1 MQILMP
7 LFYLPP
13 ISWFSVFL
21 QDDAEITLEQFENFP
36 KQTYRN
42 RTIIYGA
49 NGRLPLII
57 PISHVGKRTL
67 KDVEISYRD
76 KWPHLHWKSIKTAY
90 QTSAYFEYYEDALE
104 QIFNCKKK
112 NLFDFNLNAL
122 EIIQKILKA
131 EKKFSL
137 SSEYFREP
145 SALDLRT
152 GFSAKDK
159 ESKGLQEYFQ
169 NFSDKYGF
177 EENLSIIDLICNK
190 GPESLTYI
198 KNIPTNNLL

>member
-1 MQILMP
+1 
-7 LFYLPP
+7 
-13 ISWFSVFL
+13 
-21 QDDAEITLEQFENFP
+21 
-36 KQTYRN
+36 
-42 RTIIYGA
+42 
-49 NGRLPLII
+49 
-57 PISHVGKRTL
+57 
-67 KDVEISYRD
+67 
-76 KWPHLHWKSIKTAY
+76 
-90 QTSAYFEYYEDALE
+90 
-104 QIFNCKKK
+104 
-112 NLFDFNLNAL
+112 LNAL

>member
-1 MQILMP
+1 MSTLLP
-7 LFYLPP
+7 VFYLPP

-21 QDDAEITLEQFENFP
+21 QGDSEIIFEQFESFP

-42 RTIIYGA
+42 RTVIYGA
-49 NGRLPLII
+49 NGALSLII
-57 PISHVGKRTL
+57 PINHNGTRTY

-76 KWPHLHWKSIKTAY
+76 KWSHLHWKSIKTAY
-90 QTSAYFEYYEDALE
+90 QTSAYFEYYEDTLAE
-104 QIFNCKKK
+104 IFTTKKK
-112 NLFDFNLNAL
+112 NLFDFNLHAL
-122 EIIQKILKA
+122 EIIQKLLKT
-131 EKKFSL
+131 EQRFSF
-137 SSEYFREP
+137 SSEYFKEP

-159 ESKGLQEYFQ
+159 ESKEMEVYFQ

-177 EENLSIIDLICNK
+177 QENLSIIDLLCNK

-198 KNIPTNNLL
+198 KSIQIK